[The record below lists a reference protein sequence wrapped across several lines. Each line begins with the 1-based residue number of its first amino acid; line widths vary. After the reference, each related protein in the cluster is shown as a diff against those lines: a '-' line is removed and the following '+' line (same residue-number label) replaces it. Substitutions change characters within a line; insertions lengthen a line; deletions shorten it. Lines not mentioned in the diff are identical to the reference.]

1 VIAPEIEAAALLVT
15 SATLAEEAAAV
26 CGRLE

>member
-1 VIAPEIEAAALLVT
+1 MAPEIEAAARLVT

-26 CGRLE
+26 CGTLE